1 MNFQLDQQTRSNAV
15 SSLQR
20 YFEENLP
27 ESLGELGAGL
37 LLDFILKEIGPAIYN
52 QAVKEAQARIISRV
66 DDLDGELYVEPFQ
79 YWSKGRVKRG
89 R

>member
-1 MNFQLDQQTRSNAV
+1 MNFQLDQQTRSDAV
-15 SSLQR
+15 SS
-20 YFEENLP
+20 
-27 ESLGELGAGL
+27 
-37 LLDFILKEIGPAIYN
+37 LKEIGPAIYN